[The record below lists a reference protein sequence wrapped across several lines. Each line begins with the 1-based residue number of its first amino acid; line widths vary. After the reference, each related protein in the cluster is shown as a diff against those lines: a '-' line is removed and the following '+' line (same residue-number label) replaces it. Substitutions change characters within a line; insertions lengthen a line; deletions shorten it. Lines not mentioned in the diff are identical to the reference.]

1 MDLTLTL
8 ENNEQDLIA
17 ACVKNEEW
25 AQKTLYESFYPIL
38 YPICIRYAVDKD
50 QALDILHE
58 GFIKVFRNVGKYQT
72 GTNLKAWVKR
82 IIVNTAIDN
91 YRKTSKNRTSDLD
104 QAYDVCSLDA
114 DAVSQITAEDI
125 MSAIQDLPAQYR
137 TIFNLFI
144 IEGYSHAEI
153 GAKLNINESTS
164 RSNLAKA
171 RKKLKAI
178 IVKKGIVEEYVR

>member
-1 MDLTLTL
+1 MDLTITL

-17 ACVKNEEW
+17 ACVRNEEW
-25 AQKTLYESFYPIL
+25 AQKMLYESFYPLL
-38 YPICIRYAVDKD
+38 YPICIRYAVDKEE
-50 QALDILHE
+50 ALDILHE
-58 GFIKVFRNVGKYQT
+58 GFIKIFRNVGKYQT

-125 MSAIQDLPAQYR
+125 MSAIQAVSYTHLTLP
-137 TIFNLFI
+137 TIL
-144 IEGYSHAEI
+144 
-153 GAKLNINESTS
+153 L
-164 RSNLAKA
+164 
-171 RKKLKAI
+171 
-178 IVKKGIVEEYVR
+178 V

>member
-1 MDLTLTL
+1 MDLTITL

-38 YPICIRYAVDKD
+38 YPICIRYARDKD
-50 QALDILHE
+50 EALDILHE
-58 GFIKVFRNVGKYQT
+58 GFIKVFRNVAKYQT

-104 QAYDVCSLDA
+104 QAYNVSSLDA
-114 DAVSQITAEDI
+114 DAVSQITADDI
-125 MSAIQDLPAQYR
+125 MKAIQELPSQYR
-137 TIFNLFI
+137 TIFNLFV